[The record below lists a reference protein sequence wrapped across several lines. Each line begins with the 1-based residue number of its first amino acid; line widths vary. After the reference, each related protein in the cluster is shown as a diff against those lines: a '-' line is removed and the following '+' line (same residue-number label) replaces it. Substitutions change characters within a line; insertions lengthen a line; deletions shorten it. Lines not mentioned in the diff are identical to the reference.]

1 MAQIQ
6 KVAMTESTHTRG
18 SRGESI
24 AEAYLRRKGHA
35 VLARNFRDPVSRC
48 EIDLVTR
55 DGDELVFVEVKAGT
69 GRRFGDPQSWVD
81 GRKQRHIVRAARRFL
96 QERSWHETPCRFDVV
111 GIDLSRNPP
120 RVTHL
125 EHAFWS
131 AV

>member
-1 MAQIQ
+1 MDQIQ
-6 KVAMTESTHTRG
+6 KNAMTESTHTRG

-120 RVTHL
+120 GVTHL

>member
-1 MAQIQ
+1 MHQVY
-6 KVAMTESTHTRG
+6 KGAMTESTHTRG

-24 AEAYLRRKGHA
+24 AETFLRGKGHA
-35 VLARNFRDPVSRC
+35 VLARNYRDPVSRC

-55 DGDELVFVEVKAGT
+55 DGDELVFVEVKSGT

-81 GRKQRHIVRAARRFL
+81 ARKQRHIARAARRFL

-120 RVTHL
+120 GVTHL
-125 EHAFWS
+125 EQAFWS
-131 AV
+131 AE

>member
-1 MAQIQ
+1 MA
-6 KVAMTESTHTRG
+6 ESTHTRG

-24 AEAYLRRKGHA
+24 AEAFLCRKGHA
-35 VLARNFRDPVSRC
+35 VLARNFRDPASRC

-69 GRRFGDPQSWVD
+69 GRRFGDPQSWVNA
-81 GRKQRHIVRAARRFL
+81 RKQRHIARAARRFL
-96 QERSWHETPCRFDVV
+96 QDGSLHDTPCRFDVI
-111 GIDLSRNPP
+111 GIDLSMDPP
-120 RVTHL
+120 RITHL